1 MAEAYAG
8 VVVGGV
14 VVPTM
19 RARKLPEGTP
29 VLVVAQPDWEHHW
42 LTVSQAG
49 EQFGASPR
57 LIRRWVESGKVR
69 VCAEN
74 PKLVN
79 AGDVED
85 AVDQWE
91 ILSLTMEK
99 AAKHE
104 SP

>member
-8 VVVGGV
+8 VVIGGV

-19 RARKLPEGTP
+19 KARRLAEGTP
-29 VLVVAQPDWEHHW
+29 VLVVPQPDWEHHW
-42 LTVSQAG
+42 LTLSQAA
-49 EQFGASPR
+49 EQFDTSPR
-57 LIRRWVESGKVR
+57 AIRRWVQSGKVR

-74 PKLVN
+74 RKLVN

-91 ILSLTMEK
+91 LFSLTMENATK
-99 AAKHE
+99 DE